1 MSVDDRANSFL
12 RDLRTQLG
20 RDPDTGQPA
29 DQLTRDRVNKILASL
44 ADNEDGRVNFRIQSA
59 LKAEFERLCQQR
71 SSTLS
76 RELRRF
82 MIQTITRQRFS
93 DQ

>member
-1 MSVDDRANSFL
+1 MTANDRGNAFL
-12 RDLRTQLG
+12 RDLRLSQS
-20 RDPDTGQPA
+20 RDPDSGLTA
-29 DQLTRDRVNKILASL
+29 DEATRQRVNQILASL